1 MDSYLKQQE
10 DAALDQAILE
20 SEKERENIQVRSLII
35 FNTAN
40 MTVYNTKIPSDAQ
53 KTPSR

>member
-10 DAALDQAILE
+10 DAALDQALLE